1 MIKKIHSEDIRG
13 VLIELTDDSIWTR
26 RFRGFKPTESKGE
39 FMHSKRSI
47 HRNLRKWVRK
57 RDSWVRVGEP
67 HLGCKIFGK
76 RVCTGCSGHQL
87 VPKVKERSS
96 FRAEVRTDGA
106 DLVPLMDIT
115 TMEIL
120 FQMVSDK
127 ELFVFSSRFLY
138 GLPSGLQ
145 LRYVLKWLS
154 LKVGNE
160 G

>member
-13 VLIELTDDSIWTR
+13 VLIELADDSIWTR

-47 HRNLRKWVRK
+47 HRNLRKWVSK
-57 RDSWVRVGEP
+57 KDSWVRVGEP
-67 HLGCKIFGK
+67 HLGCKICGK
-76 RVCTGCSGHQL
+76 CVCTGGSGHQL
-87 VPKVKERSS
+87 VPNVKERSS
-96 FRAEVRTDGA
+96 FRAEVRPDGA

-120 FQMVSDK
+120 FQMASDK
-127 ELFVFSSRFLY
+127 ELFVFSSGFLY

-145 LRYVLKWLS
+145 LR
-154 LKVGNE
+154 
-160 G
+160 